1 MPSTEP
7 SRTAPFLDLEPPTA
21 DEEEARTRR
30 FSYVSDA
37 GWRATGVVAAGRANP
52 GIRVLE
58 LQATSPNADVTA
70 SLLRRVSVGALLAD
84 IQQELSRED
93 ARRLGVASMDE
104 VPYYTSEDFD
114 QSGDKPIELPL
125 PDGYVRMS
133 DTLLRRV
140 AEEYL
145 KEARPGS
152 PPRPWERMAV
162 TFGRPPETVR
172 TWVSRARKAG
182 WLAGG
187 VRGRLGAG
195 PGPRMLGYQ
204 AGEEEVLRGEAAKS
218 PDGVFV
224 RTSFRPDPDGPGGLI
239 FRDTIPTAGPIE
251 RSEERVADW
260 RAHVDALDTGEG

>member
-1 MPSTEP
+1 MSSTEP
-7 SRTAPFLDLEPPTA
+7 PHAVPLLDLEPPTA

-58 LQATSPNADVTA
+58 LQATPPSADVTA
-70 SLLRRVSVGALLAD
+70 ALLRRVSIGALLAD
-84 IQQELSRED
+84 IQQELARED

-104 VPYYTSEDFD
+104 VPHYTSDDLD

-145 KEARPGS
+145 KEAGPGS

-182 WLAGG
+182 WLAAG
-187 VRGRLGAG
+187 VRGRLSAG
-195 PGPRMLGYQ
+195 PGPRMLGYRV
-204 AGEEEVLRGEAAKS
+204 GEEEALRGQAAKS

-224 RTSFRPDPDGPGGLI
+224 RTSVRPDPVGPGGLI
-239 FRDTIPTAGPIE
+239 FRDTIPATGPIE
-251 RSEERVADW
+251 RAEERVADW
-260 RAHVDALDTGEG
+260 RAHVDALDTEGG